1 MDLISEFDIKLPP
14 EPPIVISWPPTLCRD
29 IAIEG
34 DVVPLEDILSR
45 YDMTLDDYDN
55 LSSLPAYK
63 LELASWR
70 RKVLEEGDSFKL
82 KMQSLC
88 SIFVDELHNLGT
100 SIAVDP
106 KVRLDAIKTAAR
118 LAHYEPKD
126 TSSGLLTNV
135 PQVNIQINM

>member
-1 MDLISEFDIKLPP
+1 MDLLSEFQIELVTPP
-14 EPPIVISWPPTLCRD
+14 VDLVWPPTLCRD
-29 IAIEG
+29 IAVEG
-34 DVVPLEDILSR
+34 DVVPMEEILSR
-45 YDMTLDDYDN
+45 YDMTVEDYDN

-63 LELASWR
+63 LELANWR

-88 SIFVDELHNLGT
+88 SIFVPELHKLGT
-100 SIAVDP
+100 ENTIDP
-106 KVRLDAIKTAAR
+106 RVRLDAIKTAAR

-126 TSSGLLTNV
+126 GPGGPASNV